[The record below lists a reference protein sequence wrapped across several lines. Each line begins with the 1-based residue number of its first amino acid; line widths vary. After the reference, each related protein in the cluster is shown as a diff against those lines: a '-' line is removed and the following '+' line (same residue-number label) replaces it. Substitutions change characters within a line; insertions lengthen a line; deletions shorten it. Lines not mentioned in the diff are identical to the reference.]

1 MWAQLIKLRLRPGFD
16 MTAISDVLTRSE
28 QPDSGLLREL
38 FMHDTKDADSVY
50 VLALFESEE
59 RRGIVSRPAPG

>member
-1 MWAQLIKLRLRPGFD
+1 MWAQLIKVRLQPGVD
-16 MTAISDVLTRSE
+16 LTSMAELLKRYE

-38 FMHDTKDADSVY
+38 FMQDTTDAESAY

-59 RRGIVSRPAPG
+59 